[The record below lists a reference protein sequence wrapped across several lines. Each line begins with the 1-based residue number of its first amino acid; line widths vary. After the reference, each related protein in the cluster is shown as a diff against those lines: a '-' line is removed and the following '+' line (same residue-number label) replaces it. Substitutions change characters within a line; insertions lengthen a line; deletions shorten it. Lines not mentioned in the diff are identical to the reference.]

1 MMGLPAHYWAY
12 LAGISAAEK
21 IYLVFNISIIIYP
34 ALSAAIWG
42 RDGMDGG
49 RAFWMTF
56 PIWEAIKYFQMQLDL
71 VDV

>member
-1 MMGLPAHYWAY
+1 MMGLPACYCAH

-21 IYLVFNISIIIYP
+21 IYLVFNILIIIYP

-49 RAFWMTF
+49 RAFWMMF
-56 PIWEAIKYFQMQLDL
+56 PISEAIKYFQMQLDL